1 MDSLPVEMRK
11 EISNM
16 PPLKGYEVC
25 TMTPVYHD
33 EKFTHNVVRNF
44 TVHAINEK
52 KAREKA
58 KEFLKPAT
66 STTMSDGMVISV
78 PDETIYSIRLLGR
91 VVKRIIF
98 EYK

>member
-16 PPLKGYEVC
+16 PQLKGYEVC

-58 KEFLKPAT
+58 NGLLKPAT
-66 STTMSDGMVISV
+66 SNTLNGMVISV

-98 EYK
+98 EYE